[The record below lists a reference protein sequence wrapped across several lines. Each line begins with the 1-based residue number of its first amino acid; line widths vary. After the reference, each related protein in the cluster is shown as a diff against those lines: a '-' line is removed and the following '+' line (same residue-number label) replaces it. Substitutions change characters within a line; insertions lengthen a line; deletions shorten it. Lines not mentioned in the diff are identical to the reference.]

1 MSSKYLIGAWKEAGI
16 SAMVIDEDNMEI
28 TFSNGVVLPILEFL
42 NSTKTH
48 TTVEP
53 VEGGFIAFGDDDH
66 GFGYYPIKLISEEE
80 WHAQQEKNPELSADN
95 DERRY

>member
-1 MSSKYLIGAWKEAGI
+1 MSSQYLLGAWKEAGI
-16 SAMVIDEDNMEI
+16 RATVVDDDTMEI

-42 NSTKTH
+42 NATKTR

-53 VEGGFIAFGDDDH
+53 INGGFIAFGDDSH

-80 WHAQQEKNPELSADN
+80 WHAQQEKSTLPIKSARQDL
-95 DERRY
+95 